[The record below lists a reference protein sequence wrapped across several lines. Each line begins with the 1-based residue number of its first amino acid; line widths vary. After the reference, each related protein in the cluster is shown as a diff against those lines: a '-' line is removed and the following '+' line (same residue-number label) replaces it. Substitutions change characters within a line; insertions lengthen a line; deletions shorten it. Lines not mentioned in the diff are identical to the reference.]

1 TLHAG
6 ETLGIVGESGSG
18 KSTLARALVGGGRG
32 GGGGGGPPPPPPRKI
47 QHSRAGIAFRLF
59 RTVLRRTRLFAP
71 KRCITKGMGKRT
83 ENVSGATKLD

>member
-1 TLHAG
+1 IPHAPRPRAC
-6 ETLGIVGESGSG
+6 IV
-18 KSTLARALVGGGRG
+18 TTARSAG
-32 GGGGGGPPPPPPRKI
+32 RKI